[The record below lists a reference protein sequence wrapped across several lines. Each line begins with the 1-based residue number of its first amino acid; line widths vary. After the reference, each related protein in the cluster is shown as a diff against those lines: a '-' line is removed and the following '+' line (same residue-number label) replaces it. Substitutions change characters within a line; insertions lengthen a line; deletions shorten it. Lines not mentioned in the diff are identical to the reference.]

1 MHWLTLLGLGILI
14 TGGISNEEE
23 CDEISMLLN
32 MEKLYKEGN
41 LVQI

>member
-14 TGGISNEEE
+14 TGGFGNEEE